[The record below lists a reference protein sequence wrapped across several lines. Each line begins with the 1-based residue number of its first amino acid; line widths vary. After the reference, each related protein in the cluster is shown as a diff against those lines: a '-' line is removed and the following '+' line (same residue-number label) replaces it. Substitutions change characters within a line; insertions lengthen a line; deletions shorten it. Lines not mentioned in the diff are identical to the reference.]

1 MVKILFVC
9 KYNRFRSKVAEIY
22 LKKVN
27 KTKGVLV
34 RSRGIIEVNK
44 PLDSAERKRN
54 KYLKKQ
60 FGFVL
65 YGKSLSVD
73 VKSLLWAD
81 RIIIVADDIP
91 AVLFNSTKW
100 RDKIEVWKV
109 PDEKADNIR
118 NINKS
123 VGIIIKKVDALVK
136 KLSDANR
143 RTPNCKIRE
152 QK

>member
-1 MVKILFVC
+1 MKILFIC
-9 KYNRFRSKVAEIY
+9 KYNRFRSKVAEVY
-22 LKKVN
+22 FKKIN
-27 KTKGVLV
+27 QNGKIKI

-44 PLDSAERKRN
+44 SLDVLERKRN
-54 KYLKKQ
+54 KYLKEK

-81 RIIIVADDIP
+81 KIILVADDVP
-91 AVLFNSTKW
+91 KVLFNSRKW

-109 PDEKADNIR
+109 PDEEADNER

-123 VGIIIKKVDALVK
+123 VELIIKKVDKLVEELK
-136 KLSDANR
+136 
-143 RTPNCKIRE
+143 
-152 QK
+152 